1 MKTFE
6 QFINESKE
14 EDFENKI
21 IKFAHIFDL
30 NIKFDFLFEIRVYA
44 NSIFYFYDNDYM
56 FTYIKKN
63 NDFYVREDF
72 DDLIKS
78 DLLYDD
84 TNELLVPIINKYFK
98 INIDEI
104 YYDDRDERTEPVYL
118 DVYFKNNK

>member
-104 YYDDRDERTEPVYL
+104 YYDDRDERTEPVDL